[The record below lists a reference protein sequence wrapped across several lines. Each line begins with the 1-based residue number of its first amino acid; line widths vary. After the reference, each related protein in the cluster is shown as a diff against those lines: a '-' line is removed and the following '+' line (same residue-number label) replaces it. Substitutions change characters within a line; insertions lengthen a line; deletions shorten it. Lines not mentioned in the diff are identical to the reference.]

1 MSSVW
6 GKLACHSVLK
16 DAKEQS
22 HSASLA
28 SELTNVL
35 TAEGEEEMARNE
47 KFMRFV
53 WIRKVATWKQ
63 SALLTNYSFL
73 ANLCFLKIY
82 LFT

>member
-47 KFMRFV
+47 KFMR
-53 WIRKVATWKQ
+53 KVATWKQ